1 MRSSS
6 AIFLGAVL
14 LHGVS
19 CYLFPQALLNLNSN
33 GALELSPTELHRGK
47 RQANVE
53 EAVAGI
59 LHCISEK
66 LDATFA
72 GNNSRFVSDCK
83 SAATVE
89 LEMDS
94 LDDLVSQVNSI
105 YDSLCV
111 RECGDVILKAYRD
124 CGYFDVVF
132 PGTEEF
138 TIAMCGTN
146 DNGNMCYKLYGKG
159 LALTTHESLCYV
171 GYTSQGKCNCQSEL
185 SDAVEQQG
193 CCINAY
199 HKLNNGLG
207 LLAYNPDDLYNDI
220 CKVSLPKSGCN
231 NSPLRA
237 SSSMPRG

>member
-1 MRSSS
+1 MHFSS
-6 AIFLGAVL
+6 AILAAVL

-19 CYLFPQALLNLNSN
+19 CYLFPQAVLNLNGD
-33 GALELSPTELHRGK
+33 GALEASPTEFQRGK
-47 RQANVE
+47 RQANIE

-59 LHCISEK
+59 TQCISKK
-66 LDATFA
+66 LDTTFA

-83 SAATVE
+83 SAATQE
-89 LEMDS
+89 LKMDS
-94 LDDLVSQVNSI
+94 LDDLVSQVTNVYS
-105 YDSLCV
+105 SVCV
-111 RECGDVILKAYRD
+111 PECGDAILKAYKD
-124 CGYFDVVF
+124 CGYFDIVF

-159 LALTTHESLCYV
+159 IALTSRESICYV
-171 GYTSQGKCNCQSEL
+171 SYNSLGKCNCQSEL

-207 LLAYNPDDLYNDI
+207 LLAYNPDDLYDDI
-220 CKVSLPKSGCN
+220 CKVNLPKSGCN
-231 NSPLRA
+231 NSPLKA
-237 SSSMPRG
+237 SSSG